1 MITYS
6 IEDVATFDE
15 MSGLSKKVQLE
26 IEWFN
31 KRDFYQEL
39 AEQEALN
46 DLLGTLPD
54 KTDN

>member
-46 DLLGTLPD
+46 DLLGTLPG
-54 KTDN
+54 KTDS

>member
-46 DLLGTLPD
+46 DLLGTLPG

>member
-1 MITYS
+1 
-6 IEDVATFDE
+6 
-15 MSGLSKKVQLE
+15 MSGLSKKAQLE

-54 KTDN
+54 ETDN

>member
-15 MSGLSKKVQLE
+15 MSGLSKKAQLE